1 MLGQN
6 LLRCV
11 ILRTLPSLHR
21 TFTLSTSG
29 SARGRGRERVL
40 KGPPR
45 DNVFAEDELDNLD
58 AMEGFINQSGTQQRG
73 HVLEEETRERIA
85 RMVKEQQRKLKHKI
99 MERKYFKQPQEVN
112 LLTWKA
118 KEQICYLHREFPDEW
133 TPEQL
138 AESFPVSLHGVH
150 HILNS
155 SFTPRTKEDVQK
167 HDRRVAAHWKQ
178 LKHTLA
184 AEQQSSNFQHVVD
197 TGKLPLMINAGGSSA
212 LPMQGRAGKKALRRQ
227 KRIGVFESIVAG
239 SVAVKAQEERELR
252 EKEQLNL
259 DSEKL
264 LKEIADTKI
273 PKEKETMFVTGY
285 RENYSG
291 IQR

>member
-1 MLGQN
+1 ML
-6 LLRCV
+6 
-11 ILRTLPSLHR
+11 
-21 TFTLSTSG
+21 
-29 SARGRGRERVL
+29 
-40 KGPPR
+40 
-45 DNVFAEDELDNLD
+45 
-58 AMEGFINQSGTQQRG
+58 
-73 HVLEEETRERIA
+73 
-85 RMVKEQQRKLKHKI
+85 
-99 MERKYFKQPQEVN
+99 YF
-112 LLTWKA
+112 
-118 KEQICYLHREFPDEW
+118 
-133 TPEQL
+133 
-138 AESFPVSLHGVH
+138 
-150 HILNS
+150 
-155 SFTPRTKEDVQK
+155 RTKEDVQK

-178 LKHTLA
+178 LKHTLAIERGA

-273 PKEKETMFVTGY
+273 PKEKKETMFVTGY
-285 RENYSG
+285 RENHSG